1 MEGMLGMLA
10 KIGCYRMR
18 KRLQDSRKEIE
29 EKGIT
34 REMLSQAFQA
44 IDYDISRKKFMEKI
58 VGRGR
63 GGDGVVNAEKG
74 RYERLN
80 DLTRKYEGSLSVLE
94 DKEGNRMKTVS
105 DLEVEVRVNRSFWH
119 EEPEPISED
128 LHRILEEYG
137 ETTEGAPKM

>member
-44 IDYDISRKKFMEKI
+44 IDYDISRKKFMEKN
-58 VGRGR
+58 GR
-63 GGDGVVNAEKG
+63 
-74 RYERLN
+74 
-80 DLTRKYEGSLSVLE
+80 S
-94 DKEGNRMKTVS
+94 
-105 DLEVEVRVNRSFWH
+105 W
-119 EEPEPISED
+119 
-128 LHRILEEYG
+128 
-137 ETTEGAPKM
+137 